1 MKNIPRTTGTLQSRQ
16 KPIQNHLLLL
26 CVILSLVVHLLVVIT
41 FLALRKPVVDQV
53 ETGFTATLFSI
64 KQPALKRTS
73 ISHKPLHPI
82 RSPKALA
89 DIGSQSVPPRLH
101 QDSQQSAI
109 RSAALPLQSF
119 SNNSLLTASVENGE
133 GFDETGGNA
142 AEGGLGDRPSTGIR
156 ISPVSG
162 GAAINPKNTLS
173 NHTGALQ
180 SPMDKEKPTRAI
192 ALADSIDPDLL
203 QPPRLARNRSNLID
217 VVFIISC
224 REEMR
229 PYINDVVAFVKHRIQ
244 RYRASAKDYRVGI
257 ITSDIEACAGPQYIS
272 YFPLSDH
279 FDKAL
284 EVLDRVQFRP
294 FYMDIQLN
302 AIQYALER
310 CAFRPDAQRRL
321 IVFGNDIPIC
331 GGYSPLSVIERCRA
345 LGVVLDIHG
354 ADTEVGPLLVSQTG
368 GKWVHAFENPHDM
381 EQLAG
386 SSLANAYWKLQITL
400 NNVIEQTNLC
410 TRILGGRSNEMPIFS
425 VFNHF
430 LYDRWL

>member
-1 MKNIPRTTGTLQSRQ
+1 MKSIPRATGTSQSRQ
-16 KPIQNHLLLL
+16 KPIQNHLLLF
-26 CVILSLVVHLLVVIT
+26 CVILSLVVHLLAVIT
-41 FLALRKPVVDQV
+41 FLALRKPVVGQV
-53 ETGFTATLFSI
+53 EEGFTVTLFSI

-101 QDSQQSAI
+101 QDSYQSAI

-119 SNNSLLTASVENGE
+119 SNNSPLMASVENGE

-192 ALADSIDPDLL
+192 ALTDSIDPDLL
-203 QPPRLARNRSNLID
+203 QPPRLTRNRSNQVD
-217 VVFIISC
+217 VVFVISC
-224 REEMR
+224 RETMH
-229 PYINDVVAFVKHRIQ
+229 PYINDVVAFVKREIQ
-244 RYRASAKDYRVGI
+244 QYRGTAKDYRVGI
-257 ITSDIEACAGPQYIS
+257 ITSDIEFVDGPHYIR
-272 YFPLSDH
+272 YFPLNDRL
-279 FDKAL
+279 DKAL
-284 EVLDRVQFRP
+284 QVLHSISLHPFRG
-294 FYMDIQLN
+294 DIQLN
-302 AIQYALER
+302 TIQYALER

-368 GKWVHAFENPHDM
+368 GKWVHAFENRYEM
-381 EQLAG
+381 EALNVPSDG
-386 SSLANAYWKLQITL
+386 TAYWKLNLTL
-400 NNVIEQTNLC
+400 NDVIEQ
-410 TRILGGRSNEMPIFS
+410 RIHVSE
-425 VFNHF
+425 
-430 LYDRWL
+430 